1 MLVAL
6 VALFVALT
14 SSATAAVLITG
25 KNVKDGSLTGKD
37 LKKRSITADRL
48 ATNVLA
54 TPQGAARP
62 GATGPQGPVGA
73 TGAAGA
79 NGAAGTNGA
88 DGSPGAPGAKG
99 DPSYRRT
106 IVVSPCTTQAGSG
119 TALLAAVG
127 VAAASECAPSGT
139 IPTAGANAPT
149 AANPWLIK
157 LESGTF
163 ALGTAR
169 LVLPDHVDLEGSGA
183 QASRVVATDGGL
195 DLAGTNELR
204 LVGIS
209 GTGATA
215 NAVVHLLSTARATI
229 DRAEILAAST
239 ASTPSVTLVALFV
252 DHSVSATVRDSVL
265 TTTGLTSQTS
275 TVRSV
280 GASPL
285 ITGST
290 IGASSNSQSSVRAL
304 RLSQGSPVISD
315 SRITTVAGQNG
326 YGVVAGIDGTD
337 TGATTVT
344 LLNSTVSGAGTSL
357 RASGT
362 GAGAPQQIFV
372 SGSILATVATATD
385 GGVLRCVSSSRSDFV
400 TALSA
405 SCGV

>member
-48 ATNVLA
+48 AANVLA
-54 TPQGAARP
+54 TPQGSVRPGAP
-62 GATGPQGPVGA
+62 GATGA
-73 TGAAGA
+73 TGATGA
-79 NGAAGTNGA
+79 NGAAGTNGT
-88 DGSPGAPGAKG
+88 DGAPGAPGAKG

-106 IVVSPCTTQAGSG
+106 ILVSPCTTAAGSG
-119 TALLAAVG
+119 NALLAVVG
-127 VAAASECAPSGT
+127 AATASECAPSGT
-139 IPTAGANAPT
+139 IPATGANAPS
-149 AANPWLIK
+149 AASPWLIK
-157 LESGTF
+157 LEPGTY
-163 ALGTAR
+163 ALDTTR
-169 LVLPDHVDLEGSGA
+169 LVLPDHVDLEGSGSTS
-183 QASRVVATDGGL
+183 SRIVATDGGI
-195 DLAGTNELR
+195 DVGGTSEVR
-204 LVGIS
+204 MVGIS
-209 GTGATA
+209 GTGATGA
-215 NAVVHLLSTARATI
+215 GVVHLLSTARATL

-239 ASTPSVTLVALFV
+239 ASAPSVTLVALFV

-290 IGASSNSQSSVRAL
+290 IGATSNSQNSVRAL

-315 SRITTVAGQNG
+315 SRITTTAGQNG
-326 YGVVAGIDGTD
+326 YGVVAGIDGAD

-357 RASGT
+357 RASGN
-362 GAGAPQQIFV
+362 GAGAAQQIFA
-372 SGSILATVATATD
+372 SGSILATVGTVTD
-385 GGVLRCVSSSRSDFV
+385 TGVLRCVSSFKSDF
-400 TALSA
+400 TTPISA